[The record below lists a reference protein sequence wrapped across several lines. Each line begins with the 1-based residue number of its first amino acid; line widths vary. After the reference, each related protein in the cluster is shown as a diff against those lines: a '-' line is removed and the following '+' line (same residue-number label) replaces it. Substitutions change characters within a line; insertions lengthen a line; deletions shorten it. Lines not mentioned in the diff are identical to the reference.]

1 MRISLNDI
9 FMYAKCTSSS
19 RNLIEGEQV
28 INSNHIVL
36 CGKIQ
41 IENNANTTTIKSL
54 VIQSSNLSEKPHE
67 ITGQLL
73 MKGNL
78 IEIIDFVC
86 TCKAGASECCKH
98 VVAVLLHL
106 NR

>member
-1 MRISLNDI
+1 
-9 FMYAKCTSSS
+9 K
-19 RNLIEGEQV
+19 
-28 INSNHIVL
+28 
-36 CGKIQ
+36 
-41 IENNANTTTIKSL
+41 ANTTTIKSL

-78 IEIIDFVC
+78 ISIIDFVC
-86 TCKAGASECCKH
+86 SCKAGTSECCKH

-106 NR
+106 NRLLGYSPDGVVLDNLTNTPIKLIEIKCPFKGKTLRSLDLLN